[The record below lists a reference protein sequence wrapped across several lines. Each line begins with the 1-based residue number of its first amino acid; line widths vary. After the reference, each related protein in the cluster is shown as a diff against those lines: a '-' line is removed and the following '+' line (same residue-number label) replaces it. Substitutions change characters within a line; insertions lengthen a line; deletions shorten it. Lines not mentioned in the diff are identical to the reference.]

1 MAHGIEHAGS
11 SSKTFKCIE
20 LLLQWK
26 GSLKT
31 NDLTQYLGISRQTA
45 SKAINKYREQHPN
58 TLSYCPS
65 AKVFT
70 PTVSFSAS
78 SNASSFQE
86 YLSLFHQKS
95 ITSLS
100 SSFNSNNRQPSPAI
114 VRPILNAIEN
124 NLRLDIA
131 YASISSPAFEER
143 IISPHSL
150 IDDGNRW
157 HVRAWCEKNRDYR
170 DFVLN
175 RIRKVFDSEGCSEAG
190 RSSDD
195 AWNTWVNLS
204 ITPDP
209 RLTEGQQNIV
219 AMDYGMERTDDG
231 VLKATYRVRGA
242 LVIYWLQKLRL
253 DWYSNRPE
261 EQQIVLCKSSQA
273 EVKSWVR

>member
-1 MAHGIEHAGS
+1 M
-11 SSKTFKCIE
+11 
-20 LLLQWK
+20 
-26 GSLKT
+26 
-31 NDLTQYLGISRQTA
+31 
-45 SKAINKYREQHPN
+45 
-58 TLSYCPS
+58 
-65 AKVFT
+65 
-70 PTVSFSAS
+70 
-78 SNASSFQE
+78 
-86 YLSLFHQKS
+86 
-95 ITSLS
+95 
-100 SSFNSNNRQPSPAI
+100 
-114 VRPILNAIEN
+114 NAIEH

-131 YASISSPAFEER
+131 YASISSPDFEER

-175 RIRKVFDSEGCSEAG
+175 RIRKVFDSEGVSEANK
-190 RSSDD
+190 SSDE
-195 AWNTWVNLS
+195 AWNTWLSLS